1 VTLADVIRELAN
13 RIQYELLEAQQ
24 YLESTKAIWRLVQEL
39 AAQGQT
45 AEFPLLQLNMTVSAT
60 DMARRAE
67 GYVTG
72 YLAESVFQ
80 HFVSLFEDFLFE
92 LLRIWLSA
100 YPAGIPNKDKKP
112 VDLATIIDAPDKQ
125 AILDL
130 VIEREL
136 NALKYERPS
145 AWFKYLNDRV
155 KLGCPTDEQIERLAE
170 IKASRDVLIHNRGTV
185 NEERPAGLP
194 AVGGDDRQGVMS
206 DSWGLAI
213 GIMLVATHCPP
224 ILAPVLTCQLLL
236 NSRDGVT
243 PGDPKAQMVVAGMW
257 GVTVTHRG
265 PEVLRPVAPAPTPPH
280 PAAGPIVSRWVVVI
294 VTIPAPLPDVPVHV
308 EQPKGIWMLS
318 AHGPGLCF

>member
-1 VTLADVIRELAN
+1 MAGAIQDLSGRFQVDLATAN
-13 RIQYELLEAQQ
+13 DYFEH
-24 YLESTKAIWRLVQEL
+24 TKAIWRLAQEL
-39 AAQGQT
+39 EDQGIA
-45 AEFPLLQLNMTVSAT
+45 AEFPILHSGEVLTVADLIAPSRT
-60 DMARRAE
+60 
-67 GYVTG
+67 YVTT

-100 YPAGIPNKDKKP
+100 YPAGIPNKDRKP

-185 NEERPAGLP
+185 NETYLGKAGIHARYKL
-194 AVGGDDRQGVMS
+194 GQR
-206 DSWGLAI
+206 L
-213 GIMLVATHCPP
+213 
-224 ILAPVLTCQLLL
+224 
-236 NSRDGVT
+236 
-243 PGDPKAQMVVAGMW
+243 
-257 GVTVTHRG
+257 
-265 PEVLRPVAPAPTPPH
+265 
-280 PAAGPIVSRWVVVI
+280 
-294 VTIPAPLPDVPVHV
+294 DVPEPYLRETWLLMGAIVRD
-308 EQPKGIWMLS
+308 MS
-318 AHGPGLCF
+318 AATIARA